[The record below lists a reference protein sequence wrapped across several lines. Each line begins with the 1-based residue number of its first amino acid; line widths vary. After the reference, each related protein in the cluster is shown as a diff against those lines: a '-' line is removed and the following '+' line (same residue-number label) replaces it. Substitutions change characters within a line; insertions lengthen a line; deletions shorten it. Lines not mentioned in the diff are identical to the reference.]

1 MEDTR
6 LQAYY
11 DVAVTWK
18 DGHGTETIASFET
31 LKQAKKFMNDDA
43 EIKSELQN
51 SESTD
56 MFEFIENVFIDRS
69 FSDSIQEY
77 RDNTFD
83 AIIRTINNQDKG
95 QV

>member
-6 LQAYY
+6 LQAWY
-11 DVAVTWK
+11 DVAITWNNK
-18 DGHGTETIASFET
+18 ASIETNTRGTETIASFET
-31 LKQAKKFMNDDA
+31 LKQAEKFMNDDA

-83 AIIRTINNQDKG
+83 AIIRTIK
-95 QV
+95 

>member
-31 LKQAKKFMNDDA
+31 LKQAEKFMNDDA
-43 EIKSELQN
+43 EIESELQP
-51 SESTD
+51 D
-56 MFEFIENVFIDRS
+56 MFQYVENVFIDRS
-69 FSDSIQEY
+69 FSDSIQDY
-77 RDNTFD
+77 HDDTFK
-83 AIIRTINNQDKG
+83 AIIRTIK
-95 QV
+95 

>member
-1 MEDTR
+1 MEVTR

-18 DGHGTETIASFET
+18 DGHGTETIASFDRLE
-31 LKQAKKFMNDDA
+31 QAKKFMNDDA

-56 MFEFIENVFIDRS
+56 MFEFIENVFIDKS

-83 AIIRTINNQDKG
+83 AIIRTIK
-95 QV
+95 

>member
-31 LKQAKKFMNDDA
+31 LKQAEKFMNDDA

-95 QV
+95 QE